1 MLMQSGDDQQLLS
14 RAMIKLSGGSLSSS
28 LVGAAIRLSSLVGK
42 FLLSLYMARFMG
54 LEDLGLYGLVFSA
67 TMISVSLLGFR
78 IDYALMR
85 EVGRLSRDQL
95 SERMKAANLL
105 FLGSYLA
112 IAAPFFLIM
121 PTFAPEMSSA
131 ILLCMFVLCCTE
143 HFASAMYNI
152 AVALGRANTA
162 NILFFVR
169 GGLWTAPA
177 ILLGIVSSP
186 MRTADFVLGCW
197 AFFSVISVV
206 MSIHL
211 LRDQIA
217 WRVPLRIGENE
228 RNWLGS
234 AVRSSFGVWLGTVA
248 YAAGGYADRFIV
260 NNLLSLT
267 AVGVATFYLSFT
279 LPISTLVQSATFV
292 PRQARL
298 VELHDG
304 GENEQY
310 RALMRKTLLAAAV
323 LALTIAAA
331 MAVLVSLSAQLLG
344 KSELIASQPVFWL
357 ILAGAVLRT
366 IADGLFYP
374 LFVEHRTR
382 TIWGSDLFFC
392 AAVVILTASLL
403 PPLGLY
409 GLGVASVASA
419 SLILLVRVLAL
430 RSKPRPR
437 SDAMRRKAP
446 ARPPKE
452 KPE

>member
-1 MLMQSGDDQQLLS
+1 
-14 RAMIKLSGGSLSSS
+14 MIKLWGADLSSS
-28 LVGAAIRLSSLVGK
+28 LIGIAIRLSSLAGK
-42 FLLSLYMARFMG
+42 FLLSFYMARFLG

-78 IDYALMR
+78 VDYALMR
-85 EVGRLSRDQL
+85 EIGRLSHEQL

-105 FLGSYLA
+105 FLGSYVAL
-112 IAAPFFLIM
+112 AAPFFLIM

-131 ILLCMFVLCCTE
+131 VLLCMFVLCCTE

-152 AVALGRANTA
+152 AVALDRANTA

-177 ILLGIVSSP
+177 ILLGIFSP
-186 MRTADFVLGCW
+186 IMRTAEFVLGCW

-217 WRVPLRIGENE
+217 WKVQLRIGENE
-228 RNWLGS
+228 RIWLGS
-234 AVRSSFGVWLGTVA
+234 AVRASLGVWLGTVA
-248 YAAGGYADRFIV
+248 YAAGGYADRFLV

-298 VELHDG
+298 VELHDRG
-304 GENEQY
+304 DSEPY
-310 RALMRKTLLAAAV
+310 RVLMRKTLLTVAV
-323 LALTIAAA
+323 LASAIAAV
-331 MAVLVSLSAQLLG
+331 MAVLVSLSAKLLG
-344 KSELIASQPVFWL
+344 KSELIVSQPVFWL

-374 LFVEHRTR
+374 LFVERRTR
-382 TIWGSDLFFC
+382 TIWGSDLLFC
-392 AAVVILTASLL
+392 AAVVLLTASLL
-403 PPLGLY
+403 PSLGLY

-430 RSKPRPR
+430 RSKPQQK
-437 SDAMRRKAP
+437 SNAMRP
-446 ARPPKE
+446 EPPVRPPE
-452 KPE
+452 ETRE